1 MNYIVIATYNERE
14 NLLVLLPKLRE
25 VAPDARV
32 CVVDDNS
39 PDGSG
44 VVAKELGLEDYVRT
58 IVRKGKRGYGTAVR
72 DGLRACIADGAE
84 NVLTMDADFSHEPKE
99 VPAMFAAL
107 DRADMCVGS
116 RYVGGVRVL
125 NWQISRLLLSIFANV
140 YVRTILG
147 FRVTDCTS
155 GFRAYRATLLKRV
168 PLKRIESN
176 GYSFL
181 VEMLFRVQSAGARVT
196 EHPIIYVERREGQS
210 KMSKSVILESV
221 FMPWRLR
228 LAKMVG
234 RL

>member
-1 MNYIVIATYNERE
+1 
-14 NLLVLLPKLRE
+14 
-25 VAPDARV
+25 
-32 CVVDDNS
+32 
-39 PDGSG
+39 
-44 VVAKELGLEDYVRT
+44 
-58 IVRKGKRGYGTAVR
+58 
-72 DGLRACIADGAE
+72 
-84 NVLTMDADFSHEPKE
+84 VLTMDADFSHEPKE

-107 DRADMCVGS
+107 ERADMCVGS

-125 NWQISRLLLSIFANV
+125 NWQISRLLLSIFANI

-181 VEMLFRVQSAGARVT
+181 VEMLYRVLATGARVA
-196 EHPIIYVERREGQS
+196 EHPIVYVERREGQS

-228 LAKMVG
+228 LARMFG